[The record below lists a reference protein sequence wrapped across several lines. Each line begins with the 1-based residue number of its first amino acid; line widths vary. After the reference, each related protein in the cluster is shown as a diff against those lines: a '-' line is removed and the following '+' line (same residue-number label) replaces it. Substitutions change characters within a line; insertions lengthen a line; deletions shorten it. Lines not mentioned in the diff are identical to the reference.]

1 MSKSGKLN
9 QMNKK
14 IDQMAKKCKC
24 WVLDQASKYQL
35 SKATGNVKTRVVHG
49 KVNRWEKQDRRP
61 VIIGAGVVFL
71 LLILGGAFF
80 IGRAMK
86 KDQAAQAELAASGQL
101 EQPKFTIKDSEPQ
114 MTRVESTAAEDAE
127 LVKAD

>member
-1 MSKSGKLN
+1 M
-9 QMNKK
+9 
-14 IDQMAKKCKC
+14 
-24 WVLDQASKYQL
+24 
-35 SKATGNVKTRVVHG
+35 KTRVVHG